1 MLSVLK
7 YYWIFIWKKHWSER
21 CASHCEPLDPKELL
35 HVNCEGCEYDV
46 VQGLGDTGQL
56 ARISQVQLATHLMDY
71 EGPSADFHEA
81 VSLSLQVSVKRPCGL
96 SSETFNFSPV
106 EQFFFFFCVSQ

>member
-1 MLSVLK
+1 M
-7 YYWIFIWKKHWSER
+7 
-21 CASHCEPLDPKELL
+21 
-35 HVNCEGCEYDV
+35 NCEGCEYDV